1 MAKRSATPPPPE
13 PASGLFSLLR
23 QSGLGTLV
31 VVCGLLGGTAW
42 FLWQQ
47 VHHTVSARGDYQ
59 LDLNE
64 IELPPKP
71 AWIRADVRAEALR
84 DASLDPPLPL
94 LDAALRERLA
104 KAYGLHPWVSRV
116 EGVQLTYPAHA
127 NIKLQYRRPIAMVEV
142 KLSEE
147 KQGLLPIDAA
157 GTLLPTRDFDNHPE
171 LLKYPRLL
179 LNVGSPTA
187 PAGTVWDNP
196 IVLGGAQIIVALEPL
211 WKQGE
216 LQQLRWV
223 EDLANVGSITR
234 HYVLETKSGGTLIW
248 GQAPGREHVGELPL
262 ADKLAALKRWSEQ
275 PGGLSAAVKQNTID
289 LRMNK
294 DWPQ

>member
-13 PASGLFSLLR
+13 PASGIFTVLR

-31 VVCGLLGGTAW
+31 VVFGLLGGTAW

-47 VHHTVSARGDYQ
+47 VHRTVAARGDYQ

-84 DASLDPPLPL
+84 DASLDPPLSL
-94 LDAALRERLA
+94 LDTTLPERLV
-104 KAYGLHPWVSRV
+104 KAYSLHPWVSRV
-116 EGVQLTYPAHA
+116 EGVKLTYPAHA
-127 NIKLQYRRPIAMVEV
+127 NIKLQYRRPIALVPVNE
-142 KLSEE
+142 
-147 KQGLLPIDAA
+147 GLLPIDAV
-157 GTLLPTRDFDNHPE
+157 GTLLPTRDFENHPD
-171 LLKYPRLL
+171 LLKYPRLTVNL
-179 LNVGSPTA
+179 GSPTA
-187 PAGTVWDNP
+187 PAGTVWENP
-196 IVLGGAQIIVALEPL
+196 IIQGGAQIITALEPL
-211 WKQGE
+211 WNQAE

-234 HYVLETKSGGTLIW
+234 HYVLETKQGGTLIW

-262 ADKLAALKRWSEQ
+262 ADKIAAIKRWTEQ
-275 PGGLSAAVKQNTID
+275 PGGLSNVVKLNTLD
-289 LRMNK
+289 LRTINM
-294 DWPQ
+294 WPK